1 MGGAEKSP
9 IGGFYPLKS
18 GIEIGRKF
26 SLTFGL
32 KSLLF
37 GLLPLLAFPLR
48 PPLSLPFFSLFP
60 FPYTLS
66 IFLNA
71 CRLPVKI
78 KMGEVLIYT
87 LNNPPPFFNEGKLR
101 TLGTGTKAHG
111 TPKLCAIE
119 KFSSKNAKSGKLLEF
134 CYLRLSQRNNAVVQ
148 FLAIFSGLFWL
159 K

>member
-87 LNNPPPFFNEGKLR
+87 LNNPPHFSMRANC
-101 TLGTGTKAHG
+101 AHWVQG
-111 TPKLCAIE
+111 QKPMGLLNCAL
-119 KFSSKNAKSGKLLEF
+119 SKNFRPKMQNLV
-134 CYLRLSQRNNAVVQ
+134 N
-148 FLAIFSGLFWL
+148 FWNFVTYACHSEITQ
-159 K
+159 